1 MEDSHQQAKG
11 KNNWRNLGLV
21 QTYFQDSDTPTFF
34 FDFVVDPNT
43 FLHICLIIRYGFIR
57 IRLDQDD
64 ISVIESTNIN
74 KGGKGIDLNTQVR
87 KQRAITLHCQHSG
100 DAGKFR
106 AHGHSVSSQ

>member
-1 MEDSHQQAKG
+1 M
-11 KNNWRNLGLV
+11 L
-21 QTYFQDSDTPTFF
+21 QTYFQYPDTLFF

-87 KQRAITLHCQHSG
+87 NQRAITLQSALRGCWEIQSPCP
-100 DAGKFR
+100 F
-106 AHGHSVSSQ
+106 SVKSVKDWHLLQVELSIF